1 MRINIPGMEMINID
15 EIIERAPR
23 PKGRRIN
30 LTPKKKIKAAVKPK
44 AKPKRKPRRIST
56 PRTFDEE
63 INLENIN
70 LPEIGSILPRPTR
83 VDTTPKPKPKPPVN
97 LEDALIS
104 RRPPVLGSIPGAGGI
119 ETINI
124 PGVGQIQLP
133 NVQSGEVETPPGI
146 YDDSRNFELPPM
158 SGNRGINPP
167 LGKRADGSIIYLMD
181 DDAFDILKSQE
192 ITETQP
198 VETQPET
205 ASTAQTPTGTYES
218 SYIDWLESEPQKPTV
233 RPARKLPGGGPRY
246 KEAQEQYR
254 QDLANWE
261 ASKPV
266 KDTFT
271 APAPAPSPVDT
282 QPVETLPVE
291 TEPTPPPAPPVN
303 PFEGFVPRNIIG
315 PSFDPKDVS
324 YQKQQV
330 ADARARMTPGANIQG
345 GGYLT
350 YDNPM
355 LGNKQTQFGGYG
367 QPMPTAPLMNYAG
380 LSSPTTY
387 STPAPDPDAQP
398 GGPPPPPP
406 VFTY

>member
-30 LTPKKKIKAAVKPK
+30 VTPKKKTKTTVKPK

-56 PRTFDEE
+56 PRTFGEE
-63 INLENIN
+63 INLEDIN
-70 LPEIGSILPRPTR
+70 LSEIGSILPRPTR
-83 VDTTPKPKPKPPVN
+83 VDTTPKPKAPSEAELSK
-97 LEDALIS
+97 ALKEFSEQIKS
-104 RRPPVLGSIPGAGGI
+104 RPSSGIPPVLGSIPGAGGI

-133 NVQSGEVETPPGI
+133 TPQSSGSVPQKTPPGKPIIKDEFPNPFANETDPNLSELDRLKNRYDRLTGMRFFRDPGPEHFNKIKELAQQI
-146 YDDSRNFELPPM
+146 YGLDNTFESP
-158 SGNRGINPP
+158 
-167 LGKRADGSIIYLMD
+167 YL
-181 DDAFDILKSQE
+181 Q
-192 ITETQP
+192 TE
-198 VETQPET
+198 
-205 ASTAQTPTGTYES
+205 
-218 SYIDWLESEPQKPTV
+218 
-233 RPARKLPGGGPRY
+233 
-246 KEAQEQYR
+246 
-254 QDLANWE
+254 
-261 ASKPV
+261 
-266 KDTFT
+266 
-271 APAPAPSPVDT
+271 T

-291 TEPTPPPAPPVN
+291 DPLPVETQPTPPPAPPVN

-324 YQKQQV
+324 AQRQMV

-387 STPAPDPDAQP
+387 STPAPDPDKEIIR
-398 GGPPPPPP
+398 
-406 VFTY
+406 